1 LSKDIFDDVPSADFP
16 SMYGNFRIYAF
27 KEGEYEHLALVKGD
41 PGGKERVPVRVHSQ
55 CLTGDTF
62 GSKRCDCGL
71 QLENA
76 LFYIGGME
84 YGIFIYLDQEGRGIG
99 LFNKIKAYS
108 LQDKGMDTVEA
119 NMELG
124 FECDLRRYDIVADI
138 LEYFEV
144 LSVEIMTN
152 NPEKISGLEDKG
164 ITVAGR
170 IPLVVTPN
178 KFNQNYLNTKK
189 SKMNHYIG

>member
-1 LSKDIFDDVPSADFP
+1 
-16 SMYGNFRIYAF
+16 
-27 KEGEYEHLALVKGD
+27 
-41 PGGKERVPVRVHSQ
+41 
-55 CLTGDTF
+55 
-62 GSKRCDCGL
+62 
-71 QLENA
+71 
-76 LFYIGGME
+76 ME

-108 LQDKGMDTVEA
+108 LQDDGMDTVEA